1 MSSIVQRLLAMSDA
15 QVDLAAGQTLFRAG
29 EPVRNL
35 YVVLQGSVR
44 LVRHQ
49 VNGTPVVL
57 QRARANQLLAEASL
71 FAARYHCDA
80 VCEQAARLARIAKS
94 RILQAQREDPATLVD
109 LAAHLAGE
117 VQQARARCELLSLRT
132 VRERLDGWLALHGSL
147 PPRGRWVDVAQEIGV
162 TPEALYR
169 ELARSPDRTSASPT
183 TPAGRGR

>member
-71 FAARYHCDA
+71 FA
-80 VCEQAARLARIAKS
+80 
-94 RILQAQREDPATLVD
+94 
-109 LAAHLAGE
+109 
-117 VQQARARCELLSLRT
+117 
-132 VRERLDGWLALHGSL
+132 VR
-147 PPRGRWVDVAQEIGV
+147 
-162 TPEALYR
+162 
-169 ELARSPDRTSASPT
+169 
-183 TPAGRGR
+183 